1 MPRILK
7 VTEVKMFRNNNSFKG
22 NARKPYE
29 QKETAIEK
37 RLRRKFTGEG
47 KITLVEYQKTHPDRV
62 NIHIEDEYAFSVT
75 AILAAER
82 KLKAGLYLTAE
93 AAEEIQ
99 SADLYN
105 RGLAAALQLLA
116 LRPRSEAEIRDHL
129 RKRYPDATSETLTRV
144 IERLKELDYLN
155 DTSFAKFWV
164 ENRSAFAPRGRN
176 LLKQELMKKRV
187 ARDIIETV
195 IQEHL
200 DALQEEADEEGN
212 DSNQTV
218 EETQALEMARK
229 KAHSYAAE
237 AWPGFYRK
245 MGSFLQ
251 RRGYTYDITGK
262 VTKQVW
268 QELNNAEVDET
279 DDDYIE

>member
-1 MPRILK
+1 
-7 VTEVKMFRNNNSFKG
+7 MFRNNNSFKR
-22 NARKPYE
+22 NAKKPYE

-62 NIHIEDEYAFSVT
+62 NIHIEEEYAFSVT

-82 KLKAGLYLTAE
+82 KLKAGLYLTTE
-93 AAEEIQ
+93 AVEEIQ
-99 SADLYN
+99 NADLYN

-144 IERLKELDYLN
+144 IDRLKELDYLN
-155 DTSFAKFWV
+155 DASFAKFWV

-200 DALQEEADEEGN
+200 EALQEEADEEG
-212 DSNQTV
+212 DESGQTV

-229 KAHSYAAE
+229 KARSYAAE

-268 QELNNAEVDET
+268 QELNNPEVDPT

>member
-1 MPRILK
+1 
-7 VTEVKMFRNNNSFKG
+7 MFRSNNSFKR
-22 NARKPYE
+22 NAKKPLE
-29 QKETAIEK
+29 QKENAAEK
-37 RLRRKFTGEG
+37 RMRKKFTGEG

-62 NIHIEDEYAFSVT
+62 NIHIEEEYAFSVT

-82 KLKAGLYLTAE
+82 KLKAGIYLTAE
-93 AAEEIQ
+93 AADEIQ

-105 RGLAAALQLLA
+105 RGLAAGLQLLA
-116 LRPRSEAEIRDHL
+116 MRPRSEAEIRDHL

-144 IERLKELDYLN
+144 IDRLKELNYLN
-155 DTSFAKFWV
+155 DANFAKFWV

-200 DALQEEADEEGN
+200 EALQEEADEEDGE
-212 DSNQTV
+212 SNQTV

-229 KAHSYAAE
+229 KARSYASE
-237 AWPGFYRK
+237 AWPDFYRK
-245 MGSFLQ
+245 LGSFLQ

-262 VTKQVW
+262 ITKQVW
-268 QELNNAEVDET
+268 QELKHPEPDESA
-279 DDDYIE
+279 DNYLE

>member
-1 MPRILK
+1 MNN
-7 VTEVKMFRNNNSFKG
+7 FRNSK
-22 NARKPYE
+22 RKPYE
-29 QKETAIEK
+29 QKETAAEK
-37 RLRRKFTGEG
+37 RMRRKFTGEG

-62 NIHIEDEYAFSVT
+62 NIHIEEEYAFSVT

-93 AAEEIQ
+93 AADEIQ
-99 SADLYN
+99 NADLYN
-105 RGLAAALQLLA
+105 RGLAAGLQMLA
-116 LRPRSEAEIRDHL
+116 MRPRSEAELRDYL
-129 RKRYPDATSETLTRV
+129 RRRYPDATAETLTRV
-144 IERLKELDYLN
+144 LDRLKELNYLN

-164 ENRSAFAPRGRN
+164 ENRLAFAPRGRN

-187 ARDIIETV
+187 ARDIIDTV

-200 DALQEEADEEGN
+200 EALQEEADEDGN

-218 EETQALEMARK
+218 EETQALELARK

-245 MGSFLQ
+245 LGSFLQ
-251 RRGYTYDITGK
+251 RRGYNYDITGK
-262 VTKQVW
+262 ITKQVW
-268 QELNNAEVDET
+268 QELKSEEAGEVDEE
-279 DDDYIE
+279 YL